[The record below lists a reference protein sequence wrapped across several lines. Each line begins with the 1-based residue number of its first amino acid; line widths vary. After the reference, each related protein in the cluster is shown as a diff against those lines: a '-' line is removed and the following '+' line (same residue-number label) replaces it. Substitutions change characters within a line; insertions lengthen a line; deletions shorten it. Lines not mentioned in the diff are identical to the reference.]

1 MSMAKSARRRPKSP
15 LRQAFTLARLKR
27 DYPLYLLLLPPM
39 LILLVYCYIP
49 MLGIVIAFMKYLPAK
64 GFMGS
69 KWVGMANFNT
79 LFNMPGFYQAL
90 GNTVRISVWKIALNI
105 LVPVI
110 FTLMLNEMSSARL
123 KKLVQ
128 TVVYLPHF
136 ISWIL
141 LSGIFVKLLSAD
153 GVVNR
158 ALGLLGVQP
167 IIFLGD
173 NRWFRPTMVITAV
186 WKEFGYGTI
195 VYLAAVAGVNQDLYE
210 AAQIDG
216 AGRWGQM
223 WHVTLPAI
231 VPIIVLMTTLNIG
244 SILSAGFD
252 QVFNLLKP
260 LVYESGDI
268 LDTLVYRIGFSSG
281 QFGLSTAASLF
292 KSMISLVL
300 ILFSYRAAYKLTGYK
315 VF

>member
-1 MSMAKSARRRPKSP
+1 MSMAKSARRRSKSP

-281 QFGLSTAASLF
+281 QFGLSTAASLV

>member
-1 MSMAKSARRRPKSP
+1 MSMARTAARRKRTP
-15 LRQAFTLARLKR
+15 LRLAFTPARLKR
-27 DYPLYLLLLPPM
+27 DYPLYLLMLPPV

-64 GFMGS
+64 GFTGS
-69 KWVGMANFNT
+69 KWVGLNNFRT

-105 LVPVI
+105 MVPVI
-110 FTLMLNEMSSARL
+110 FTLMLNEMMSSRL

-136 ISWIL
+136 VSWIL
-141 LSGIFVKLLSAD
+141 LSGIFVKLLAAD
-153 GVVNR
+153 GVVNK
-158 ALGLLGVQP
+158 ALGLLGIQP

-252 QVFNLLKP
+252 QVFNLLRP

-268 LDTLVYRIGFSSG
+268 LDTLVYRIGFTSG

-292 KSMISLVL
+292 KSLISLVL